1 MQYLYEETKNGI
13 RINRVWGYDNIVE
26 IPDMLR
32 GKEVTELGAYVFSDH
47 MDKRDLEER
56 IKKGN
61 LWMEDGNREFN
72 VEKLPEISGL
82 SLKELVLPKGIKKV
96 GRYAFYN
103 CRNLEKLDFGGKLKD
118 LGAGALTGCH
128 QVQEL
133 RVKLGEDGESCLRE
147 ILTELPETLCVTIEK
162 NKEKGC
168 FWFPEFFE
176 EGVENTPARILENHV
191 HGSGIRYRNCFQN
204 RRLNTTEYDEIF
216 PYAIAWE
223 DEETVLKL
231 ALGRIF
237 TPFELAEK
245 AKDRYLNYLREHMD
259 SAEGL
264 LGKQKEYRFLGM
276 LLDILKPEG
285 EDIRKMIETARQ
297 QEDSV
302 WMGILMDRLG
312 KVGRKK
318 RKTFEL

>member
-26 IPDMLR
+26 IPDMLK

-47 MDKRDLEER
+47 MDKKDLEEM

-61 LWMEDGNREFN
+61 MWTEDRGRELN
-72 VEKLPEISGL
+72 GEKPPEISGA
-82 SLKELVLPKGIKKV
+82 SLKELILPKGIQKV

-103 CRNLEKLDFGGKLKD
+103 CRNLETLDFGGNLKD

-128 QVQEL
+128 QVQAL
-133 RVKLGEDGESCLRE
+133 RVKLGEEGESCLRE

-204 RRLNTTEYDEIF
+204 RRLNTAEYDEIF

-223 DEETVLKL
+223 EEEIVLRL

-237 TPFELAEK
+237 APFELAEK
-245 AKDRYLNYLREHMD
+245 AKERYLDYLRDHMD
-259 SAEGL
+259 SGAGI

-285 EDIRKMIETARQ
+285 DEIRKMIETARQ

-302 WMGILMDRLG
+302 WIGLLMDRLG
-312 KVGRKK
+312 KSGIKK